1 LGRKS
6 TVFSSMLAVIATAAG
21 AVRAS
26 VLWFTK
32 PPARNEWS
40 SLSTLIEYTVSA
52 AWSSTDATS
61 TKRYPESMIDET
73 TAKVSGSLNLVA
85 IRLRSA
91 CQRSNRSKLCCS
103 NQLAPV
109 PRPGGKVD
117 FT

>member
-1 LGRKS
+1 MS
-6 TVFSSMLAVIATAAG
+6 
-21 AVRAS
+21 
-26 VLWFTK
+26 
-32 PPARNEWS
+32 N
-40 SLSTLIEYTVSA
+40 
-52 AWSSTDATS
+52 
-61 TKRYPESMIDET
+61 DET